1 MTVFN
6 IRDYG
11 AVGDGVT
18 LDTAAIQTAIDACHA
33 AGGGRVLVPA
43 IGTYLTGTFVMK
55 SHVELYVER
64 GAVVEASG
72 RVEDYQF
79 VQTPESHK
87 GVGYPNLGESITFIA
102 ACGCED
108 IAFTGGG
115 VIDGGGRKFIAEE
128 LPHIYKMKPVRPF
141 TAVLIG
147 CTNVTFQDI
156 VVRDGAMWTLR
167 FSGCEDV
174 LIQGIRLLNDLKL
187 PNSDGID
194 IDQCRNVRIANCHI
208 VAGDD
213 CICMKSCANAGDFGA
228 CENITV
234 TGCTLVSTS
243 TALMVGCEAFTPMRN
258 IIFDSCVIQASN
270 RGLGIH
276 HSHNSIIENVIF
288 SNMVI
293 ETRLFHEAWWGRAE
307 PIYICAMPWTP
318 DVQMGQVR
326 HVRFSNILCKGENG
340 VFVYGWEQ
348 DTLQDIVFE
357 NVRVELD
364 KWTKIPAGLQD
375 IRPFEGG
382 DGMPEYPTSGFLL
395 RNARGVTVR
404 NCEVVWGEHRDPAY
418 RHALEAINVAD
429 LALEHF
435 RGESADPQHYP
446 RIWQHGLDTN

>member
-1 MTVFN
+1 MAVHN

-18 LDTAAIQTAIDACHA
+18 LDTRALQTAIDTCSAS
-33 AGGGRVLVPA
+33 GGGRVLVPSG
-43 IGTYLTGTFVMK
+43 GTYLCGTFEMK
-55 SHVELYVER
+55 AHVELYVER
-64 GAVVEASG
+64 GAVLEASG
-72 RVEDYQF
+72 NPADYRT
-79 VQTPESHK
+79 VQTPASHK
-87 GVGYPNLGESITFIA
+87 GVGYPDLGASITFIA
-102 ACGCED
+102 AYGVDD

-115 VIDGGGRKFIAEE
+115 VIDGGGRKFIAER
-128 LPHIYKMKPVRPF
+128 LPHIYRMQAQRPF

-147 CTNVTFQDI
+147 CQNVTFQDI

-167 FSGCEDV
+167 FSGCNDV

-234 TGCTLVSTS
+234 VGCTLVSTS
-243 TALMVGCEAFTPMRN
+243 TALMVGCEAFAPMRN
-258 IIFDSCVIQASN
+258 IIFDSCVIQSSN

-276 HSHNSIIENVIF
+276 HSHNSLIENVTF

-293 ETRLFHEAWWGRAE
+293 ETRLFHHDWWGRAE

-318 DVQMGQVR
+318 DIQMGSVR
-326 HVRFSNILCKGENG
+326 HVRFSNILCRGENG

-348 DTLQDIVFE
+348 HTLQNIVFDQ
-357 NVRVELD
+357 VRVELN
-364 KWTKIPAGLQD
+364 KTSKIAAGRQD
-375 IRPFEGG
+375 LRPFAGG
-382 DGMPEYPTSGFLL
+382 DDMPEYPYSGFLI
-395 RNARGVTVR
+395 RNATGVTLR
-404 NCEVVWGEHRDPAY
+404 NCEVAWGDQRPDCYH
-418 RHALEAINVAD
+418 HAVEAINVAD
-429 LALEHF
+429 LVIENF
-435 RGESADPQHYP
+435 KGESAQPDTYAA
-446 RIWQHGLDTN
+446 IWQH

>member
-1 MTVFN
+1 MAVYN

-11 AVGDGVT
+11 AVGDGMT
-18 LDTAAIQTAIDACHA
+18 LDTAAIQAAIDACSA

-43 IGTYLTGTFVMK
+43 GAIYLSGTFVMK
-55 SHVELYVER
+55 SHVEFYVER

-72 RVEDYQF
+72 QDEDF
-79 VQTPESHK
+79 SRVQTAAGHK

-102 ACGCED
+102 AYNAQD
-108 IAFTGGG
+108 IAFSGGG
-115 VIDGGGRKFIAEE
+115 VIDGGGRKYITER
-128 LPHIYKMKPVRPF
+128 LPHIYRMKAQRPF

-147 CTNVTFQDI
+147 CENVTFQDI

-167 FSGCEDV
+167 LSGCEDV
-174 LIQGIRLLNDLKL
+174 LIQGIRILNDLKL

-213 CICMKSCANAGDFGA
+213 CICMKSCGNAGDFGA

-243 TALMVGCEAFTPMRN
+243 TALMVGCEAFAPMRN

-276 HSHNSIIENVIF
+276 HSHHSVFENVVF
-288 SNMVI
+288 SNIII

-318 DVQMGQVR
+318 DVQMGSVR
-326 HVRFSNILCKGENG
+326 QVRFSNILCKGENG

-348 DTLQDIVFE
+348 DTLQDFVFE
-357 NVRVELD
+357 NVRVEIN
-364 KWTKIPAGLQD
+364 KWTKIPAGRQD

-382 DGMPEYPTSGFLL
+382 EGMPEYPTSGFLI
-395 RNARGVTVR
+395 RNAKGVTLR
-404 NCEVVWGEHRDPAY
+404 HCEVVWGDNCPAEY
-418 RHALEAINVAD
+418 HHALEAINVEG
-429 LALEHF
+429 LKLEDF
-435 RGESADPQHYP
+435 RGDAAHPQLYAA
-446 RIWQHGLDTN
+446 IWEH

>member
-1 MTVFN
+1 MAVYN

-18 LDTAAIQTAIDACHA
+18 LDTAAIQAAIDACSA

-43 IGTYLTGTFVMK
+43 GATYLSGTFVMK
-55 SHVELYVER
+55 SHVEFYVER

-72 RVEDYQF
+72 SDEDF
-79 VQTPESHK
+79 SRVQTTAGHK

-102 ACGCED
+102 AYNAQD
-108 IAFTGGG
+108 ISFRGGG
-115 VIDGGGRKFIAEE
+115 VIDGGGRKYISER
-128 LPHIYKMKPVRPF
+128 LPHIYRMKTLRPF

-147 CTNVTFQDI
+147 CENVTFQDI
-156 VVRDGAMWTLR
+156 VVRDGALWTLR

-174 LIQGIRLLNDLKL
+174 LIQGIRILNDLKL

-243 TALMVGCEAFTPMRN
+243 TALMVGCEAFAPMRN

-276 HSHNSIIENVIF
+276 HSHHSVIENVLF
-288 SNMVI
+288 SNIIV

-318 DVQMGQVR
+318 DVQMGSVR
-326 HVRFSNILCKGENG
+326 QVRFSNILCKGENG

-348 DTLQDIVFE
+348 GTLQDIVFE
-357 NVRVELD
+357 NVRVEIN
-364 KWTKIPAGLQD
+364 KWTKIPAGRQD

-382 DGMPEYPTSGFLL
+382 EGMPEYPTSGFLI
-395 RNARGVTVR
+395 RNARGVTLR
-404 NCEVVWGEHRDPAY
+404 HCEVVWGDNRPDEYH
-418 RHALEAINVAD
+418 HALEAINVDGLKLVDFQGEAAHPQ
-429 LALEHF
+429 LYAAIWEHAL
-435 RGESADPQHYP
+435 
-446 RIWQHGLDTN
+446 